1 MNALPWFQWNR
12 RRTPSGSAANRRRA
26 LNRRLQ
32 REQPTLAA
40 FDQLEQRLAFAVGYA
55 TVNDWGSGLQGDL
68 TLTNDTKATLT
79 DWQLTFNYNR
89 SIDSIWNAQIVSHTG
104 SQYVIKGLDWDRT
117 LAVGAV
123 QGVGFTAGAG
133 TGTPS
138 NFVLTA
144 TGPTTTPTVPTTPI
158 TTPTTPITT
167 PTTPT
172 TPGVDLWKEQFFAPY
187 VDMGQYPVPDLDGLA
202 RQYGV
207 GLVTLGFMQATPSG
221 KLGWAGYDVLTLGS
235 TNEQAIAIQGE
246 INALRAA
253 GGDVMVSLGGA
264 AGQSLAQ
271 SYACLLY
278 TSPSPRD
285 GLLSRMPSSA

>member
-1 MNALPWFQWNR
+1 MKSRARFHSNGFRKSR
-12 RRTPSGSAANRRRA
+12 RFFADRSRTNGRTPHRDR
-26 LNRRLQ
+26 
-32 REQPTLAA
+32 PTLAA

-55 TVNDWGSGLQGDL
+55 TVNDWGSGLQGEL

-79 DWQLTFNYNR
+79 DWQLTFNYSR
-89 SIDSIWNAQIVSHTG
+89 SIDSIWNAQIVSRTG
-104 SQYVIKGLDWDRT
+104 SQYVIKGFDWNRT
-117 LAVGAV
+117 LAVNAA

-133 TGTPS
+133 TGVPS

-144 TGPTTTPTVPTTPI
+144 TGATTTPTVPTV
-158 TTPTTPITT
+158 PTVPT
-167 PTTPT
+167 TTPT

-207 GLVTLGFMQATPSG
+207 GLLTLGFMQATPTG

-235 TNEQAIAIQGE
+235 TNEQALAIQGE

-264 AGQSLAQ
+264 AGQRLAL
-271 SYACLLY
+271 SYAL
-278 TSPSPRD
+278 R
-285 GLLSRMPSSA
+285 GLGAQALATAYGVTVDTL